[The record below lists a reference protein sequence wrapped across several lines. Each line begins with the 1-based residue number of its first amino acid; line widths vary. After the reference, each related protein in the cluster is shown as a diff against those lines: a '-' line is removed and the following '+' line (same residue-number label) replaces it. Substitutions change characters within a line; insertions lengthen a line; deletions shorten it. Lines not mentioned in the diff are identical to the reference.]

1 MSGLDIE
8 PLDSSSQAKLAPDSA
23 ANKSGSTPGS
33 DRRSAFVLVGPQN
46 YRSFRRHLRSL
57 RRSGVGGRKYV
68 TGPARGHG
76 EPAGRGAG
84 GPLIAEPGPVDFS
97 QYGLV
102 ARMWM
107 EQVRA
112 EPRCCW
118 APSTCLVNRSFQCFD
133 VVCWAAGRA
142 SGL

>member
-76 EPAGRGAG
+76 EPAGRGPG

-107 EQVRA
+107 EQVR
-112 EPRCCW
+112 
-118 APSTCLVNRSFQCFD
+118 
-133 VVCWAAGRA
+133 RA
-142 SGL
+142 TLLLGSVHLPCESLFSVLSVL